1 MTSFWKYTRRDKIGG
16 IDGLNLF
23 FGALLGANLG
33 TLDGLLLP
41 DYINVIVVLA
51 GTVMTIR
58 MLTVSERR
66 WMMLATLVL
75 YGAVLYAVVTIPAL
89 KPKGLAD
96 ADLHRLVATV
106 VVWIV
111 FVLATEFW
119 PVADPVTKES
129 SPASGDDGGQ
139 A

>member
-1 MTSFWKYTRRDKIGG
+1 
-16 IDGLNLF
+16 
-23 FGALLGANLG
+23 
-33 TLDGLLLP
+33 LDGLLLP

-96 ADLHRLVATV
+96 ADLHRLGATV

-119 PVADPVTKES
+119 PVADPVTKGS